1 MYDYTGEEIER
12 QDFFGDLSRATPDR
26 NQKTLSSEGPGQIL
40 NLVNM
45 VNLV

>member
-12 QDFFGDLSRATPDR
+12 QEFSATFSRANPDR
-26 NQKTLSSEGPGQIL
+26 NPKTLSPEGPGQIL